1 MSNQS
6 NTILLSTAY
15 LPDLAYL
22 SAVLNADSIYIENHE
37 YFIKQ
42 TFRNRCSILTSNGK
56 QLLSIPLLKQADKE
70 LIKDKRIS
78 YSENWQQQHWRT
90 ITSSYKNS
98 PYFEFFEDDLKPFY
112 TNRFDL
118 LIDYN
123 TELLKIILHILRKQK
138 IIVTTAEYIKIIENR
153 IDLRDAAFQIKH
165 HNVYQKNYY
174 QVFEDKFNFTSELS
188 CLDALFN
195 VGLETIDLAMNY
207 EL

>member
-1 MSNQS
+1 MISQS
-6 NTILLSTAY
+6 TSVILSTAY

-22 SAVLNADSIYIENHE
+22 SAVLNAESILIEQYEH
-37 YFIKQ
+37 FVKQ

-78 YSENWQQQHWRT
+78 YAENWQQQHWRT

-112 TNRFDL
+112 TNRFDF

-123 TELLKIILHILRKQK
+123 TELLKTILHILRKQK
-138 IIVTTAEYIKIIENR
+138 QIISTNTFVEQPENT
-153 IDLRDAAFQIKH
+153 IDLRHTNFQEQYADCYTKT
-165 HNVYQKNYY
+165 YY
-174 QVFEDKFNFTSELS
+174 QVFEDKFDFVPQLS
-188 CLDALFN
+188 CFDALFN
-195 VGLETIDLAMNY
+195 VGLDTIDLV
-207 EL
+207 